1 MSRIPSAF
9 KAHAGLLVPFVTV
22 GDPDL
27 PTTVALVVELA
38 RQGAGVIELG
48 IPYSDPIADGPTI
61 QASSQRALD
70 RGVRLGDVFGVV
82 RAVRETSDVPLV
94 LFTYCNPIYRY
105 GLERFLKDASEAG
118 ADGILMPDIPPEEA
132 TDLCAIAERYDLDVI
147 FLVAPT
153 STPERVELICQASR
167 GFIYLVAATG
177 VTGARAQ
184 LAANLQ
190 EKLQLVKRC
199 SEQAGTRL
207 PVAVGFGVSS
217 PEQVAAIRAMGA
229 DGVVVGSALVDR
241 IGHWAAEPG
250 VDRMAL
256 IERVGRFAADLQAG
270 LAIQASHE
278 RPGDPARPGSG
289 I

>member
-1 MSRIPSAF
+1 MSRIRTAF
-9 KAHAGLLVPFVTV
+9 HARPGLLVPFITV

-27 PTTVALVVELA
+27 PTTVEIIVELA

-70 RGVRLGDVFGVV
+70 RGVKLGDVFGVV
-82 RAVRETSDVPLV
+82 RAVRERSDVPLV

-105 GLERFLKDASEAG
+105 GLERFVREAAEAG

-132 TDLCAIAERYDLDVI
+132 QDLRAIADRHGLDVI

-153 STPERVELICQASR
+153 STPERVEIICEASR
-167 GFIYLVAATG
+167 GFVYLVAATG

-190 EKLQLVKRC
+190 EKLALVKAR
-199 SEQAGTRL
+199 SASSGEPL
-207 PVAVGFGVSS
+207 PVAIGFGVSS
-217 PEQVAAIRAMGA
+217 PEQVTAIRAMGA
-229 DGVVVGSALVDR
+229 DGVVVGSALVER
-241 IGHWAAEPG
+241 IGRWSQEPG
-250 VDRMAL
+250 VDTQGL
-256 IERVGRFAADLQAG
+256 IARVGQFAAELQAG
-270 LAIQASHE
+270 QSAKA
-278 RPGDPARPGSG
+278 
-289 I
+289 

>member
-1 MSRIPSAF
+1 MSRIRSAF
-9 KAHAGLLVPFVTV
+9 RANPGLLVPFLTV

-27 PTTVALVVELA
+27 STTVDIIVELA

-48 IPYSDPIADGPTI
+48 LPYSDPIADGPTI

-70 RGVRLGDVFGVV
+70 KGVKLGDVFGLV
-82 RAVRETSDVPLV
+82 RAVRERSDVPLV

-105 GLERFLKDASEAG
+105 GLERFVAEAAEAG

-132 TDLCAIAERYDLDVI
+132 QDLRDIAERHGLDVI

-153 STPERVELICQASR
+153 STPERVRVIVEASR
-167 GFIYLVAATG
+167 GFVYLVAATG

-190 EKLQLVKRC
+190 EKLDLVKAC
-199 SEQAGTRL
+199 AKEAEKDL
-207 PVAVGFGVSS
+207 PVAIGFGVSS

-229 DGVVVGSALVDR
+229 DGVVVGSALVER
-241 IGHWAAEPG
+241 IGRWAQEPG
-250 VDRMAL
+250 VDTAAL
-256 IERVGRFAADLQAG
+256 IARVGAYGAELQAA
-270 LAIQASHE
+270 L
-278 RPGDPARPGSG
+278 PAKA
-289 I
+289 